1 MNSEHARIRV
11 DVHESAHLK
20 TIYTSTNH
28 NNKLEINAQ
37 FQRVVDLADK
47 RVMFDYVDISLTR
60 AQAEVLMA
68 GITKVLEKID
78 VEELEEAYFHVEDSE
93 FIS

>member
-1 MNSEHARIRV
+1 M
-11 DVHESAHLK
+11 
-20 TIYTSTNH
+20 
-28 NNKLEINAQ
+28 NNKLELHAQ
-37 FQRVVDLADK
+37 FQRVIHLADNSTL
-47 RVMFDYVDISLTR
+47 FDYVDISLTR

-68 GITKVLEKID
+68 GITKVLEKLD